1 MMVGAVHR
9 ENLSEPDLRR
19 YRRQVILPGW
29 GAEAQETLKRSTV
42 LVAGAGGLGCP
53 VSLNLTV
60 AGVGRIRICDS
71 DTVEMTNLNRQF
83 LHTEQRIDSQK
94 PLSAQATLSAINSE
108 IVLEPVTQ
116 EITDSTVE
124 DIVGDAQVIIDCLDN
139 FDGRKALNLC
149 AVKKGIPMVHG
160 AIWGMEGRVTFLH
173 PPVTPCLACL
183 FPKAPV
189 RQEIP
194 VLGAVACTTGS
205 LQAIETIKYLVNSG
219 TTLKGRML
227 IMDYSTMRFQELE
240 VGKNSNCPVCASL

>member
-1 MMVGAVHR
+1 MVGAVHR

-83 LHTEQRIDSQK
+83 LHTEQSIDSQK
-94 PLSAQATLSAINSE
+94 TLSAQATLSAINSE
-108 IVLEPVTQ
+108 IVLEPVSQ
-116 EITDSTVE
+116 EITDSSVD
-124 DIVGDAQVIIDCLDN
+124 DIVGDAQIIIDCLDN
-139 FDGRKALNLC
+139 FEGRKALNLC
-149 AVKKGIPMVHG
+149 AARKGIPMVHG

-173 PPVTPCLACL
+173 PPATPCLACL
-183 FPKAPV
+183 FPKDPA

-205 LQAIETIKYLVNSG
+205 LQAIEAIKYLVNSG

-227 IMDYSTMRFQELE
+227 IMDYSTMSFQELE
-240 VGKNSNCPVCASL
+240 VGRNPQCPVCASL